1 MGTRIDVRTVG
12 EPLRVWL
19 VILALMFLTEVGI
32 MLALPSVLPSNSHA
46 LLEATVDSVLLTT
59 VVAPLLW
66 RLLVHPLRSAERT
79 RAAFLAELFT
89 SIEADRRQT
98 ARDLHDG
105 IGQSLSLLVSGLR
118 SSISLDTDP
127 DVVRRHTE
135 LKHLAK
141 QTLAE
146 VKRLALGLRPSLLD
160 DLGLEPALE
169 RLATDLREHTPIDIT
184 FDATAACEE
193 RFPSEVETALFRIAQ
208 EALANIAE
216 HSRAKSA
223 TVTMRLPE
231 NEVELEVEDDGVGIS
246 PEILEHGKPGHMG
259 LTGMRERATLLGGSL
274 TIHSTPG
281 RGTRVLARIPR
292 ALKEAT
298 A

>member
-1 MGTRIDVRTVG
+1 MAKRIGVRTAG

-19 VILALMFLTEVGI
+19 VILALMFLTEVGV
-32 MLALPSVLPSNSHA
+32 MLVLPNVLPPDASPF
-46 LLEATVDSVLLTT
+46 LEATLDSILLTS

-66 RLLVHPLRSAERT
+66 RLLVRPLREAERT

-105 IGQSLSLLVSGLR
+105 VGQSLSLVVSGLR
-118 SSISLDTDP
+118 SSIALDTDS

-169 RLATDLREHTPIDIT
+169 RLTADMREHTAIAIT
-184 FDATAACEE
+184 YDGTAVCEE
-193 RFPSEVETALFRIAQ
+193 RFDSTVETAIFRIAQ
-208 EALANIAE
+208 EALANVAE
-216 HSRAKSA
+216 HSQARSVAVSMQSSDDA
-223 TVTMRLPE
+223 
-231 NEVELEVEDDGVGIS
+231 VELEVSDDGVGIPS
-246 PEILEHGKPGHMG
+246 EILARGRSGHMG

-274 TIHSTPG
+274 TIDSTPG
-281 RGTRVLARIPR
+281 CGTRIKARIPR
-292 ALKEAT
+292 VPKGAA

>member
-1 MGTRIDVRTVG
+1 MGRRVDVRAAG

-32 MLALPSVLPSNSHA
+32 MLVLPIVLPGHSHP

-66 RLLVHPLRSAERT
+66 RLLVHPLRAAERT

-98 ARDLHDG
+98 ALELHDG

-118 SSISLDTDP
+118 TSISLETDP

-169 RLATDLREHTPIDIT
+169 RLMADMREHTPVAIA
-184 FDATAACEE
+184 FDATAVGEQ
-193 RFPSEVETALFRIAQ
+193 RFHTAVETALFRIAQ
-208 EALANIAE
+208 EALSNVAE
-216 HSRAKSA
+216 HSRARSA
-223 TVTMRLPE
+223 TVTMRMPD
-231 NEVELEVEDDGVGIS
+231 NSVELEVEDDGVGIAS
-246 PEILEHGKPGHMG
+246 EILERGKPGHMG

-274 TIHSTPG
+274 TVDSTPG
-281 RGTRVLARIPR
+281 RGTRITARIPR
-292 ALKEAT
+292 TPPEAS

>member
-19 VILALMFLTEVGI
+19 VILALVFLTEVGI
-32 MLALPSVLPSNSHA
+32 MLVLPSVLPSDSHP

-66 RLLVHPLRSAERT
+66 RLLVHPLRAAERT

-135 LKHLAK
+135 LKQLAK
-141 QTLAE
+141 QALAE

-169 RLATDLREHTPIDIT
+169 RLAADMREHTPIAIA

-193 RFPSEVETALFRIAQ
+193 RFPSAVETALFRIAQ
-208 EALANIAE
+208 EALANVAE

-223 TVTMRLPE
+223 TVTMRLSE
-231 NEVELEVEDDGVGIS
+231 NELELEVEDDGVGIP
-246 PEILEHGKPGHMG
+246 PEILEHGKLGHMG

-274 TIHSTPG
+274 TIHSAPG
-281 RGTRVLARIPR
+281 HGTRVLARIPR
-292 ALKEAT
+292 ALKEERA
-298 A
+298 